1 MKKCLA
7 CGVPYSSSDTR
18 CSVCG
23 VEPKTQDGFPMYAPT
38 MAQEGGGFKASYFA
52 DLASVEAGNFW
63 FRARNRLIIWA
74 LGQYCPEFHSFLEV
88 GCGTGYV
95 LSGITDAYPDA
106 QLHGSEIFTA
116 GLAFAAARQPLIN
129 FMQMDARTI
138 PFVDEFD
145 AIGAFDVLEHIEED
159 IRVLTQIHDALKPR
173 GVLLLTVP
181 QHAWLWSPVD
191 DYACHLRRYSA
202 KQIHSKVRTAGFEI
216 LRSTSFVSSLL
227 PAMFV
232 SRMMQKLSSKEEED
246 AMAELKISPLLNYLF
261 EKILNAEAFLIRSGV
276 SLPLGGSRLI
286 VARKLD

>member
-7 CGVPYSSSDTR
+7 CGSSFPSSGMC
-18 CSVCG
+18 CSTCASG
-23 VEPKTQDGFPMYAPT
+23 PEMQNGFATYAPAL
-38 MAQEGGGFKASYFA
+38 AQEGEGFKSAYFA
-52 DLASVEAGNFW
+52 ELAPLEAGNFW
-63 FRARNRLIIWA
+63 FRMRNRLIVWSI
-74 LGQYCPEFHSFLEV
+74 GKYCSEFRSFLEI

-95 LSGITDAYPDA
+95 LSGIAKAYPGA
-106 QLHGSEIFTA
+106 ALYGSEIFTA
-116 GLAFAAARQPLIN
+116 GLAFAAARQPLIK

-159 IRVLTQIHDALKPR
+159 VQVLTQIHDALRSR
-173 GVLLLTVP
+173 GVLLITVP

-191 DYACHLRRYSA
+191 DYACHVRRYSA
-202 KQIHSKVRTAGFEI
+202 RQIHSKVRAAGFEI

-227 PAMFV
+227 PAMFA
-232 SRMMQKLSSKEEED
+232 SRMMQKLSSRED
-246 AMAELKISPLLNYLF
+246 QDALAELKISPLLNFLF

-276 SLPLGGSRLI
+276 NFAFGGSRLI